1 MFKEKNFPSGKYFNF
16 FTDSNLKYT
25 IESPKSIKYDDG
37 EKLNMITS
45 LKIFLQSEIG
55 IQNPNSI
62 IKLNNFEYGPI
73 RNGWNILFIEKE
85 KVWLE
90 NVKEHRFSDIIEKL
104 EDFDLA
110 LGIFQGQS
118 YPKLSKYNNYPKLS
132 KYNNLRS
139 KV

>member
-1 MFKEKNFPSGKYFNF
+1 
-16 FTDSNLKYT
+16 
-25 IESPKSIKYDDG
+25 
-37 EKLNMITS
+37 MITS

-118 YPKLSKYNNYPKLS
+118 FPKLSKYQVIKSNILLTYIEDKAIWYLTHIWPPDKFWAIL
-132 KYNNLRS
+132 
-139 KV
+139 VF

>member
-1 MFKEKNFPSGKYFNF
+1 
-16 FTDSNLKYT
+16 
-25 IESPKSIKYDDG
+25 
-37 EKLNMITS
+37 MITS

-62 IKLNNFEYGPI
+62 IKLNDFEYGPI

-90 NVKEHRFSDIIEKL
+90 NVQEHRFSDIIEKL

-118 YPKLSKYNNYPKLS
+118 YPKSSKYLVIKS
-132 KYNNLRS
+132 KILLTNIKDKIISDLLTTFERFWYSRTFLKKILKKFATKSSVKTFIRF
-139 KV
+139 